1 MEVPTGFVEA
11 EANGFQI
18 FTRPYYYDEAVS
30 IARRDPETVLA
41 EGARGDS
48 TDALPMRGRG
58 RVIELSVGDGE
69 TLIFKKK
76 RRGGLYGKL
85 MGDVFKNDWQ
95 AASEVALSETA
106 WKKGVPVAQVA
117 FAMWAPAGEGRLASY
132 RRAYLASIKVPG
144 ARSLMEWIEGES
156 TPGELREVLRA
167 AGETVVRA
175 HERGFYHA
183 DLNLGNVLISRS
195 EQGEYSAW
203 LIDLNNSQLGRNLRF
218 NRRLDNLMRLYRSA
232 EKWAPADPPVRLR
245 QAARF
250 MRGYAKGD
258 RIEARRYFQAAA
270 RYRASLM
277 LHRLSWR
284 ARRSSAATRA

>member
-1 MEVPTGFVEA
+1 
-11 EANGFQI
+11 
-18 FTRPYYYDEAVS
+18 
-30 IARRDPETVLA
+30 
-41 EGARGDS
+41 
-48 TDALPMRGRG
+48 MRGRG
-58 RVIELSVGDGE
+58 AVVELTVGEGE

-85 MGDVFKNDWQ
+85 MGDVFRDDWH

-117 FAMWAPAGEGRLASY
+117 FAMWAPAGEGRLAGY
-132 RRAYLASIKVPG
+132 RRAYLASIKLPG
-144 ARSLMEWIEGES
+144 ARSLMEWIEAE
-156 TPGELREVLRA
+156 PGPRALRDALKA
-167 AGETVVRA
+167 AGEAVVRA

-183 DLNLGNVLISRS
+183 DLNLGNILISRS
-195 EQGEYSAW
+195 EQGEYGAW

-250 MRGYAKGD
+250 MRGYTKGD
-258 RIEARRYFQAAA
+258 RAEARRYFTASAS
-270 RYRASLM
+270 YRASL
-277 LHRLSWR
+277 LIHRLSWR